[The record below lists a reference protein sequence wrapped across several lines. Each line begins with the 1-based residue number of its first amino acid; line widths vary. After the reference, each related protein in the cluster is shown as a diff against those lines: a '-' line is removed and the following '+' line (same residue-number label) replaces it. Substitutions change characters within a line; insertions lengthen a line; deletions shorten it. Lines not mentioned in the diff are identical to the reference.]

1 MDEKEQ
7 LPILLKQALG
17 SADQYGNEGNELII
31 DEIERHI
38 SDFKKLMNFSS
49 KYLTD
54 FLIKSLRFPTH
65 NFLKPERKFGEPTRD
80 ERVDHRSTAKSRVAG
95 CNHAG

>member
-1 MDEKEQ
+1 M
-7 LPILLKQALG
+7 
-17 SADQYGNEGNELII
+17 II

-65 NFLKPERKFGEPTRD
+65 NLLKPERKFGEPTRD
-80 ERVDHRSTAKSRVAG
+80 E
-95 CNHAG
+95 